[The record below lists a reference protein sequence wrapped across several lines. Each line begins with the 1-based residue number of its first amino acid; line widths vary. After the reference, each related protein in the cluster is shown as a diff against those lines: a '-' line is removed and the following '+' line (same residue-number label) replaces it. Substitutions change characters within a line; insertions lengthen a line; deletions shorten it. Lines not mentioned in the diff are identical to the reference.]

1 MRASRR
7 SALGC
12 RMTVEAGHRPSL
24 LGMARVELHLFRRYP
39 KLLLAALAVVLIPA
53 LYVLI
58 YLSSMWDP
66 AARTGDL
73 PVALVNLDQGLVYR
87 QQAFNVGHDVVA
99 RLKSKPLFGY
109 VEVANEQEARR
120 LVRQGVM
127 AFALI
132 VPADFSSNA
141 VPGAKAGAGKL
152 VVFTSEGNSY
162 PSAGLA
168 RRFADDLGREVNQR
182 LNEQRWALVLADADG
197 SQRSIQQLHDG
208 LLRLHQGAVDL
219 ASGAGQAARGAETLA
234 VGATRS
240 EQGVTQLAAG
250 AKDLGAGLRNMVDK
264 RPRNSDLRRLDEGAQ
279 ALVAG
284 HDELGKGLVQLQQ
297 GAQRLQAGV
306 NGFRDEAA
314 DSLFVTSRVK
324 DGLDQLGDGI
334 GGLEAGLKTASAS
347 HQKLT
352 DGSVQLGNG
361 VGALTTGVR
370 AMNEGLR
377 SMVRQVPDDSR
388 LDELAR
394 GATSLSTGS
403 HALKG
408 GIQQV
413 AQGAQH
419 LAGGLELLES
429 SLPVSIR
436 KMEGNAQ
443 GLATSVQPTIDIE
456 APVQNNGS
464 GFAPNIIPGA
474 LWLGANLAVFLIQLR
489 LLPLFA
495 AQLSPPARLTGK
507 MLIPAGLV
515 LMQALLVWVVTVWVL
530 NIEVRDAWALALTVA
545 VASLTFLAI
554 VFALTRA
561 LGDAGKALALVLL
574 AVQLSS
580 SGGVLPVELS
590 GGLFA
595 LISPYL
601 PITWVVKALKASLF
615 GAFEGNWVQPL
626 LWVALAGGLAW
637 LSACFIG
644 RWRYV
649 TLVAMRP
656 NLDL

>member
-1 MRASRR
+1 
-7 SALGC
+7 
-12 RMTVEAGHRPSL
+12 MTAETGHRPSL
-24 LGMARVELHLFRRYP
+24 LGIARVEAHLFWRYP
-39 KLLLAALAVVLIPA
+39 KLLLAAAAVVLIPA

-58 YLSSMWDP
+58 YLTSVWDP

-73 PVALVNLDQGLVYR
+73 PVALVNLDQGFVYR

-99 RLKSKPLFGY
+99 RLTSKPMFGY
-109 VEVANEQEARR
+109 VEVASEQEARR
-120 LVRQGVM
+120 LVRQGAL

-182 LNEQRWALVLADADG
+182 LNEQRWELVLADADG
-197 SQRSIQQLHDG
+197 SQRSIQQLHEG
-208 LLRLHQGAVDL
+208 LLRLHQGAVEL
-219 ASGAGQAARGAETLA
+219 ANGAGQTAHGAETLA
-234 VGATRS
+234 TGVNRS
-240 EQGVTQLAAG
+240 EQGVSQLATG
-250 AKDLGAGLRNMVDK
+250 AKELSAGLRTMADK
-264 RPRNSDLRRLDEGAQ
+264 RPRYSDLKRLDDGAQ

-284 HDELGKGLVQLQQ
+284 HEELGKGLVQLQQ
-297 GAQRLQAGV
+297 GAQRLQLGI

-314 DSLFVTSRVK
+314 DSLFVTTRVIQ
-324 DGLDQLGDGI
+324 GLDQLGDGVS
-334 GGLEAGLKTASAS
+334 GLDNGLKTANTA

-352 DGSVQLGNG
+352 DGAGQLSTG
-361 VGALTTGVR
+361 VNALTAGVR
-370 AMNEGLR
+370 SMNDGLR
-377 SMVRQVPDDSR
+377 SMVRQLPDETR
-388 LDELAR
+388 LDELVR
-394 GATSLSTGS
+394 GSASLGNGA

-408 GIQQV
+408 GTQQV

-419 LAGGLELLES
+419 LAGGLAVLEGA
-429 SLPVSIR
+429 LPVSIR

-443 GLATSVQPTIDIE
+443 GLATSVLPAME
-456 APVQNNGS
+456 VAAPVTNNGS

-495 AQLSPPARLTGK
+495 AELSPAARLVGK
-507 MLIPAGLV
+507 MLVPAGLV
-515 LMQALLVWVVTVWVL
+515 LLQAVLVWAAMLWVL
-530 NIEVRDAWALALTVA
+530 NMAVHDALALFLTVG

-561 LGDAGKALALVLL
+561 LGDAGKALALVFL

-580 SGGVLPVELS
+580 SGGVMPVELS

-595 LISPYL
+595 LISPYM

-615 GAFEGNWVQPL
+615 GAFEGNWLHPL
-626 LWVALAGGLAW
+626 LWVMLAGGLAC
-637 LSACFIG
+637 LLACFIG

-649 TLVAMRP
+649 KLVAMRP
-656 NLDL
+656 VLDL

>member
-1 MRASRR
+1 
-7 SALGC
+7 
-12 RMTVEAGHRPSL
+12 MTAEACHRPSL
-24 LGMARVELHLFRRYP
+24 LGIARVEAHLFWRYP
-39 KLLLAALAVVLIPA
+39 KLLLAAIAVVLIPA

-58 YLSSMWDP
+58 YLASIWDP

-73 PVALVNLDQGLVYR
+73 PVALVNLDRGLVYR
-87 QQAFNVGHDVVA
+87 QQAFNVGQDVVA
-99 RLKSKPLFGY
+99 RLKAKPTFGY
-109 VEVANEQEARR
+109 VDVVSEQEARR
-120 LVRQGVM
+120 LVRQGVL

-162 PSAGLA
+162 PSASLA

-197 SQRSIQQLHDG
+197 SQRSIQQLHEG
-208 LLRLHQGAVDL
+208 LLRLHQGAVEL
-219 ASGAGQAARGAETLA
+219 ANGAGQTARGAETLA
-234 VGATRS
+234 AGATRS
-240 EQGVTQLAAG
+240 EQGVNQLAAG
-250 AKDLGAGLRNMVDK
+250 AKDLGAGLRSMVDK

-279 ALVAG
+279 TLAAG
-284 HDELGKGLVQLQQ
+284 HEDLGKGLLQLQQ
-297 GAQRLQAGV
+297 GAQRLQVGV
-306 NGFRDEAA
+306 SGFRDEAA
-314 DSLFVTSRVK
+314 DSLFVTTRVLG
-324 DGLDQLGDGI
+324 GLDQLSDGVNS
-334 GGLEAGLKTASAS
+334 LEEGLKTASAS
-347 HQKLT
+347 HQKLA

-361 VGALTTGVR
+361 VSALTAGVR
-370 AMNEGLR
+370 AMNDGLR
-377 SMVRQVPDDSR
+377 SMVKQVPDENR
-388 LDELAR
+388 LDELVR
-394 GATSLSTGS
+394 GTASLSSGS
-403 HALKG
+403 HALKSG
-408 GIQQV
+408 TQQV

-419 LAGGLELLES
+419 LAGGLALLEG

-436 KMEGNAQ
+436 KMDGNAQ
-443 GLATSVQPTIDIE
+443 GLATSVLPAIE
-456 APVQNNGS
+456 VAAPVQNNGS

-489 LLPLFA
+489 LLPVFA
-495 AQLSPPARLTGK
+495 AELSPVARLVGK
-507 MLIPAGLV
+507 MLVPAGLV
-515 LMQALLVWVVTVWVL
+515 VLQALLVWVATVWVL
-530 NIEVRDAWALALTVA
+530 NIEVHDALALVLTVG

-615 GAFEGNWVQPL
+615 GAFEGNWLQPL
-626 LWVALAGGLAW
+626 LWVALAGGLAS

-649 TLVAMRP
+649 KLVAMRP
-656 NLDL
+656 HLDL

>member
-1 MRASRR
+1 
-7 SALGC
+7 
-12 RMTVEAGHRPSL
+12 MTAEVCHRPSL
-24 LGMARVELHLFRRYP
+24 LGIARVEAHLFWRYP
-39 KLLLAALAVVLIPA
+39 KLLLAAFAVVLIPA

-58 YLSSMWDP
+58 YLTSMWDP

-87 QQAFNVGHDVVA
+87 QQAFNVGQDVVA
-99 RLKSKPLFGY
+99 RLKSKPMFGY
-109 VEVANEQEARR
+109 VDVASEQEARR
-120 LVRQGVM
+120 LVSQGVL

-132 VPADFSSNA
+132 VPVDFSSNA

-152 VVFTSEGNSY
+152 VIFTSEGNSY

-182 LNEQRWALVLADADG
+182 LNEQRWELVLADADG
-197 SQRSIQQLHDG
+197 SQRSIQQLRDG

-219 ASGAGQAARGAETLA
+219 ASGAGQTVRGAETLA
-234 VGATRS
+234 AGATRY
-240 EQGVTQLAAG
+240 EQGVDQLAGG
-250 AKDLGAGLRNMVDK
+250 AEDLGVGLRSMFDK
-264 RPRNSDLRRLDEGAQ
+264 RPRNSDLKRLDDGAQ
-279 ALVAG
+279 ALAAG
-284 HDELGKGLVQLQQ
+284 HEELGKGLLQLQQ
-297 GAQRLQAGV
+297 GAQRLQVGV

-324 DGLDQLGDGI
+324 DGLDQLGDGV
-334 GGLEAGLKTASAS
+334 GSLESGLKTASAS

-352 DGSVQLGNG
+352 DGSVQLSTG
-361 VGALTTGVR
+361 VAALTTGVR

-377 SMVRQVPDDSR
+377 SMVRQIPDDTR

-394 GATSLSTGS
+394 GAASLSSGS

-443 GLATSVQPTIDIE
+443 GLATSVRPAIE
-456 APVQNNGS
+456 VAAPVQNNGS

-495 AQLSPPARLTGK
+495 AQLSHPARLTGK
-507 MLIPAGLV
+507 MLIPSALV
-515 LMQALLVWVVTVWVL
+515 LLQALLVWVVTVWVL
-530 NIEVRDAWALALTVA
+530 NIEVHDALALALTVA

-561 LGDAGKALALVLL
+561 LGDAGKALALVFL

-595 LISPYL
+595 MISPYL

-615 GAFEGNWVQPL
+615 GAFEANWVQPL

-656 NLDL
+656 TLDL

>member
-1 MRASRR
+1 
-7 SALGC
+7 
-12 RMTVEAGHRPSL
+12 MTLEAGCRPSL
-24 LGMARVELHLFRRYP
+24 LGIARVELHLFWRYP
-39 KLLLAALAVVLIPA
+39 KLLLAAAAVVLIPA

-58 YLSSMWDP
+58 YLSSVWDP
-66 AARTGDL
+66 SARTGDL
-73 PVALVNLDQGLVYR
+73 PVALVNLDQGFVYR

-99 RLKSKPLFGY
+99 RLRSKPMFGY
-109 VEVANEQEARR
+109 LEVATEQEARR
-120 LVRQGVM
+120 LVRQGAM

-182 LNEQRWALVLADADG
+182 LNEQRWELVLADADG

-208 LLRLHQGAVDL
+208 VLRLHQGATDL
-219 ASGAGQAARGAETLA
+219 ATGAAQVAHGAETLA
-234 VGATRS
+234 AGSTRS
-240 EQGVTQLAAG
+240 EQGVVQLVSG
-250 AKDLGAGLRNMVDK
+250 AKELGTGLRTMFDK
-264 RPRNSDLRRLDEGAQ
+264 RPRYSDLRRLDEGAQ
-279 ALVAG
+279 ALAAG
-284 HDELGKGLVQLQQ
+284 QEELGKGLAQLQQ
-297 GAQRLQAGV
+297 GAQRLQLGV
-306 NGFRDEAA
+306 TGFRDETAG
-314 DSLFVTSRVK
+314 SLFVSTRVT
-324 DGLDQLGDGI
+324 DGLNQIGDGV
-334 GGLEAGLKTASAS
+334 GSLESGLTTANIA
-347 HQKLT
+347 HQKLA

-361 VGALTTGVR
+361 VNTLTNGVR
-370 AMNEGLR
+370 AMNESLR
-377 SMVRQVPDDSR
+377 SVVRQLPEDSR
-388 LDELAR
+388 LDELVR
-394 GATSLSTGS
+394 GSASLSSGA
-403 HALKG
+403 HALKAG
-408 GIQQV
+408 TQQL

-419 LAGGLELLES
+419 VAGGLALLEGA
-429 SLPVSIR
+429 LPVSIR

-443 GLATSVQPTIDIE
+443 GLATSVRPAIE
-456 APVQNNGS
+456 VDAPVQNNGS

-495 AQLSPPARLTGK
+495 TGLSPVARLTGK
-507 MLIPAGLV
+507 MLMPAGLV
-515 LMQALLVWVVTVWVL
+515 LLQALLVWVAMVWVL
-530 NIEVRDAWALALTVA
+530 HIEVHDVLALALTVG

-561 LGDAGKALALVLL
+561 LGDAGKALALVFL

-595 LISPYL
+595 LISPYM

-615 GAFEGNWVQPL
+615 GAFEANWLQPL
-626 LWVALAGGLAW
+626 LWVALAGALAL

-649 TLVAMRP
+649 KLLAMRP
-656 NLDL
+656 SLDL